1 MKITLRSIVS
11 GAALALVLAAPA
23 AAQDFDKYVALGD
36 SLTAGVE
43 GNCVVE
49 RNQRASYP
57 AVLAQQLGIEDFQ
70 QPLVQELALS
80 DPLVGNPCLGTVFI
94 PPSTVTVGAI
104 SQMGAPLNLSLP
116 RPYDNLGIAGA
127 RVRDLI
133 DLIHGNPNGTT
144 VEANAALVLRNVP
157 GSPFDGTNAVT
168 QANILQPDLVSLWIG
183 NNDVLGAALAGV
195 VVDGVTLTPV
205 PAFTEKYDAVN
216 AALGGAGRTLV
227 GANIPDVTAIPF
239 TTTIPGILINPA
251 TRQPVIIDGHTVPL
265 LGEGNDAFPCTPVAP
280 DQGCPLP
287 AGTLVTLPA
296 SALLA
301 QGIGVPTAAG
311 GTGRPLPDGRFVPQA
326 MLVSGVTLYPNEVA
340 AIVARTNELNAVIA
354 AEVAS
359 AGGVLVDIHAIFEDI
374 SANGYHIGGLT
385 LTRSFLTGGI
395 FSADGFHPSS
405 IGYTM
410 IADEF
415 IKAMNSSLGTDI
427 PRPDFSHVLFT
438 PNVPA
443 GGAALTD
450 GGIWGYGM
458 STWKGLLGGVAP
470 AWGLAIQYP
479 EAGRATPQDGG
490 RGTRTVTRGDGD

>member
-36 SLTAGVE
+36 SLTAGIE
-43 GNCVVE
+43 GNCLVE
-49 RNQRASYP
+49 RNQRASFP
-57 AVLAQQLGIEDFQ
+57 AVLAHQLGIEDFQ
-70 QPLVQELALS
+70 QPLVQELAPS
-80 DPLVGNPCLGTVFI
+80 NPLTGNPCLGAVFI
-94 PPSTVTVGAI
+94 PPSTVTVGVI
-104 SQMGAPLNLSLP
+104 SQQGAPLNANLP
-116 RPYDNLGIAGA
+116 RPYDNLGIDSA

-133 DLIHGNPNGTT
+133 DLTHGNPNGTR
-144 VEANAALVLRNVP
+144 VERFAALVLRNIP

-168 QANILQPDLVSLWIG
+168 QANILQPDLVTLWIG
-183 NNDVLGAALAGV
+183 NNDVLGAASAGV
-195 VVDGVTLTPV
+195 AVDGVTLTPV
-205 PAFTEKYDAVN
+205 LAFTEKYAEVLE
-216 AALGGAGRTLV
+216 AMTAGGRTIV
-227 GANIPDVTAIPF
+227 GANIPDVTSIPF

-265 LGEGNDAFPCTPVAP
+265 LGEGNDAYPCTPVPP
-280 DQGCPLP
+280 DHGCPLP

-301 QGIGVPTAAG
+301 QGIGVPVAAG
-311 GTGRPLPDGRFVPQA
+311 GTGQPLPDGRFVPPA

-340 AIVARTNELNAVIA
+340 AIVTRTNELNAVIG
-354 AEVAS
+354 AEIAG
-359 AGGVLVDIHAIFEDI
+359 AGGVLVDINSIFGDI
-374 SANGYHIGGLT
+374 KAHGYHIGGLT
-385 LTRSFLTGGI
+385 LTSSFLTGGI
-395 FSADGFHPSS
+395 FSADGVHPSS

-410 IADEF
+410 VADEF
-415 IKAMNSSLGTDI
+415 IQEMNRSLGTDI

-450 GGIWGYGM
+450 GGIWGFGM
-458 STWKGLLGGVAP
+458 SAWKDLLGDA

-479 EAGRATPQDGG
+479 EAAPRRGG

>member
-1 MKITLRSIVS
+1 MTKITLRSFVS
-11 GAALALVLAAPA
+11 GAALALVVSAPA
-23 AAQDFDKYVALGD
+23 AAQFDKYVALGD

-49 RNQRASYP
+49 RNQRASFP
-57 AVLAQQLGIEDFQ
+57 AVIAQQLGIDDFQ
-70 QPLVQELALS
+70 QPLVQELPLS
-80 DPLVGNPCLGTVFI
+80 SPLTGSPCLGAVFV

-104 SQMGAPLNLSLP
+104 SQMGAPLNTALT

-133 DLIHGNPNGTT
+133 DLVHGDPNGDT
-144 VEANAALVLRNVP
+144 VHRNAALVLRNVP

-168 QANILQPDLVSLWIG
+168 QANILQPDLVTLWIG

-205 PAFTEKYDAVN
+205 AAFTEKYDEVM
-216 AALGGAGRTLV
+216 AAMTAGGRTIV

-239 TTTIPGILINPA
+239 ATTIPGILINPA

-265 LGEGNDAFPCTPVAP
+265 LGEGNDAYPCTPIAP
-280 DQGCPLP
+280 DHGCPLP
-287 AGTLVTLPA
+287 DGTLVTLPA

-301 QGIGVPTAAG
+301 QGTGVPVAAG
-311 GTGRPLPDGRFVPQA
+311 GTGQPLPDGRFVPPA
-326 MLVSGVTLYPNEVA
+326 MLVSGVTLYPDEVA
-340 AIVARTNELNAVIA
+340 AIVTRTNELNAVIA
-354 AEVAS
+354 AEI
-359 AGGVLVDIHAIFEDI
+359 GTPLVDIHAIFEDI
-374 SANGYHIGGLT
+374 KAHNYHIGGLT

-415 IKAMNSSLGTDI
+415 IKEMNDSLGTDI

-458 STWKGLLGGVAP
+458 STWEDLLATVAP
-470 AWGLAIQYP
+470 AWGLAIRYP
-479 EAGRATPQDGG
+479 DTAARATPRDGG
-490 RGTRTVTRGDGD
+490 RGTRTVVRGEGD